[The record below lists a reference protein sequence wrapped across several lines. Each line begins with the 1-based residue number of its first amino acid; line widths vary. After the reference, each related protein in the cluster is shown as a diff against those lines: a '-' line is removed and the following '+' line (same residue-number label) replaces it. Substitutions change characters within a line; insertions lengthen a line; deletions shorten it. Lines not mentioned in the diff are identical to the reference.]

1 MFYNFYFRV
10 LAESL
15 MSDIPGAT
23 STNLIELNVDNS
35 NDNETDRTLKQILEL
50 SKKEEEERNRR
61 IQEEDE
67 ELRKILELSL
77 TEK

>member
-1 MFYNFYFRV
+1 
-10 LAESL
+10 